1 MRSVTAFNK
10 HGNVFI
16 ALHYFSSKSFA
27 APDPT
32 LHSGRLSPHVA
43 DQSHI
48 LVPQVAPDVSLRRP
62 QSEES
67 ERQSE
72 VEREVVFLNVSA
84 ERPVQAVLPPLI
96 NPPVSSLLPDGLYQ
110 PPRPQ
115 QPPEP
120 LEYDD
125 YDNAIDDG
133 NTRHFP
139 NHLPSLSLSSPSLF
153 HFFVFV
159 LFLFFT
165 PDYVQ

>member
-1 MRSVTAFNK
+1 MRSVTVFNK

-48 LVPQVAPDVSLRRP
+48 LVPHVAPDVSLRRP

-115 QPPEP
+115 QLPEP

-133 NTRHFP
+133 NTKHSP
-139 NHLPSLSLSSPSLF
+139 NHSPSLSLFLPISF
-153 HFFVFV
+153 IF
-159 LFLFFT
+159 LFLFCYCFLLLT
-165 PDYVQ
+165 S